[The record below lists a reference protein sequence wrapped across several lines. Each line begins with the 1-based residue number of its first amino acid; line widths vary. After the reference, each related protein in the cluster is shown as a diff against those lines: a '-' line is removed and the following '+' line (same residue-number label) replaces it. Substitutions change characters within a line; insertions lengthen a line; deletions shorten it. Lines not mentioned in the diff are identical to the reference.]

1 MKVLL
6 GTWGVSFLLL
16 SYLPLPVWGTTGTLM
31 ITTDTTLTE
40 DHTGDIY
47 VRADNVTLN
56 CDNHTVTGRVLIGL
70 FPGVLESRSGV
81 TVKNCQ
87 ALGFTLFRASRT
99 TLWGNTAMGSDF
111 GLFEGSSGT
120 LTENTATGNGTGF
133 AFDRSSGTLRG
144 NTAMGNGGVG
154 FESRFSGLGITLTE
168 NTATGNGLYGFV
180 LDGFSNGTL
189 KGNTATDNNDSG
201 FLLHGVHQSM
211 LAENTAEDNRGNGFL
226 LEHST
231 GNILKENTAC
241 RNQDFDIFE
250 DGSSTGNVFKENDVC
265 TTSGI

>member
-87 ALGFTLFRASRT
+87 ALGFTLFTQKRQ
-99 TLWGNTAMGSDF
+99 
-111 GLFEGSSGT
+111 
-120 LTENTATGNGTGF
+120 
-133 AFDRSSGTLRG
+133 
-144 NTAMGNGGVG
+144 V
-154 FESRFSGLGITLTE
+154 
-168 NTATGNGLYGFV
+168 
-180 LDGFSNGTL
+180 
-189 KGNTATDNNDSG
+189 
-201 FLLHGVHQSM
+201 
-211 LAENTAEDNRGNGFL
+211 AEWHHAALPIWNHFQA
-226 LEHST
+226 
-231 GNILKENTAC
+231 I
-241 RNQDFDIFE
+241 
-250 DGSSTGNVFKENDVC
+250 
-265 TTSGI
+265 